1 MPRSI
6 RLLINIWI
14 ITYVS
19 SRGINLQYDKQK
31 LSIDTKAHGLKMGM
45 DLAKEH
51 LDRQHEKE
59 IAAMTK
65 KEQTQTKE

>member
-1 MPRSI
+1 MVAI
-6 RLLINIWI
+6 DA
-14 ITYVS
+14 
-19 SRGINLQYDKQK
+19 Q
-31 LSIDTKAHGLKMGM
+31 LSIETKTHGIEMGM

-59 IAAMTK
+59 LAAMTK